1 MILFGQVNK
10 SKRGEIMSEIC
21 VAPQFTF
28 KRIEKKW
35 KMTPEQFKELLPCL
49 AEHLTRDV
57 YGTST
62 VISEFYD
69 TKDFLLIRNSIERP
83 LFKEKLRIRSY
94 GVPTENSNVFV
105 EIKRKLNGI
114 GYKRRIYVPY
124 SDAKKLLSG
133 QEIQCDNPQIE
144 KEILE
149 FVKRYNPIPVATVAY
164 ERTALYGK
172 NDKNLRVTIDRHIRF
187 RTNETSLLNGDFGSP
202 VLEDY
207 ESVLME
213 VKVQGGIPI
222 WLDKE
227 LSRLKIYR
235 APFSKIGTAYTNKIA
250 STAIYK

>member
-1 MILFGQVNK
+1 
-10 SKRGEIMSEIC
+10 MSNIC
-21 VAPQFTF
+21 YTPQFTF

-35 KMTPEQFKELLPCL
+35 KMSPKQFKELLPYL
-49 AEHLTRDV
+49 AEHFVKDDF
-57 YGTST
+57 GTTT

-69 TKDFLLIRNSIERP
+69 TPDFSLIRNSIERP

-94 GVPTENSNVFV
+94 GVPSENSKVFV

-124 SDAKKLLSG
+124 AEAKKLLSG
-133 QEIQCDNPQIE
+133 QEIQSENPQIE

-164 ERTALYGK
+164 ERTALYDK
-172 NDKNLRVTIDRHIRF
+172 DDKNLRITIDRHIRY
-187 RTNETSLLNGDFGSP
+187 RTNDISLLNGDFGYP

-207 ESVLME
+207 ETVLME
-213 VKVQGGIPI
+213 IKGQGGIPL
-222 WLDKE
+222 WLDEE
-227 LSRLKIYR
+227 LARSKIYR

-250 STAIYK
+250 SHIEYK

>member
-1 MILFGQVNK
+1 
-10 SKRGEIMSEIC
+10 MSDKC
-21 VAPQFTF
+21 VTPQFTF

-35 KMTPEQFKELLPCL
+35 KMTPEQFKELLPYL
-49 AEHLTRDV
+49 ADHLIKDE

-69 TKDFLLIRNSIERP
+69 TPDFSLIRNSIERP

-94 GVPTENSNVFV
+94 GVPTEESKVFV

-124 SDAKKLLSG
+124 ADAKKLLSG
-133 QEIQCDNPQIE
+133 KVINSDNSQIE

-149 FVKRYNPIPVATVAY
+149 FVKRYNPIPVATIAY

-172 NDKNLRVTIDRHIRF
+172 DDKNLRVTIDRHIRY

-207 ESVLME
+207 ETILME
-213 VKVQGGIPI
+213 IKGQGGIPL
-222 WLDKE
+222 WLDEEFSK
-227 LSRLKIYR
+227 LRIYR

-250 STAIYK
+250 SANIYK